1 MPLPAGDEIFVPA
14 GNEPYGDPP
23 VDVGPLYV
31 PTDDYEV
38 MSVNQT
44 TREPQDGRII
54 PTLEVGFYVPGMG
67 GAHSILIDNY
77 AFTHADVLSYMRG
90 RAARL
95 RRIMALPEVLPPDPE
110 EV

>member
-1 MPLPAGDEIFVPA
+1 
-14 GNEPYGDPP
+14 
-23 VDVGPLYV
+23 
-31 PTDDYEV
+31 
-38 MSVNQT
+38 
-44 TREPQDGRII
+44 
-54 PTLEVGFYVPGMG
+54 MG